1 MKQFAQSRT
10 GFRGGEPRA
19 ATLTFTQLLTSDVL
33 NSLSNVGVIKE
44 TPVING
50 VQSSGAVS

>member
-1 MKQFAQSRT
+1 MKQFAQSRA

-19 ATLTFTQLLTSDVL
+19 ATLTFTQLLSSDVL

-50 VQSSGAVS
+50 VQSSGAV